1 MEKTEIKAVE
11 MVREIR
17 DRIYEETK
25 GLSPEDFR
33 AFIAREAKKAAE
45 TNVQKPSGQSAA

>member
-1 MEKTEIKAVE
+1 MKQIKAVE

-25 GLSPEDFR
+25 NLKGDALKRYYSEKSKW
-33 AFIAREAKKAAE
+33 AFSGAKSVHPQVSHK
-45 TNVQKPSGQSAA
+45 